1 MFKGKAQQRFKF
13 DSEYTFDQRKLEAD
27 RIISKYPDRVPI
39 IVEASNGC
47 KLEIDKKK
55 YLVPKDLSMGQF
67 LFVIRKRLK
76 LPAEKAL
83 FVFVGNSIAPS
94 TQTLAVLYDQ
104 HVSSDGFLKMTFSEE
119 NVFG

>member
-13 DSEYTFDQRKLEAD
+13 DSEYTFDERKSEAD
-27 RIISKYPDRVPI
+27 RIIQKYPDRIPI
-39 IVEASNGC
+39 IVEPSSVC
-47 KLEIDKKK
+47 KIEIDKKK

-76 LPAEKAL
+76 LPSEKAL
-83 FVFVGNSIAPS
+83 FVFVESGIAPS
-94 TQTLAVLYDQ
+94 SASLSTLYHHHA
-104 HVSSDGFLKMTFSEE
+104 SPDGFLKMTFSEE

>member
-1 MFKGKAQQRFKF
+1 MFNGKAQQRFKF

-27 RIISKYPDRVPI
+27 RIISKYPDRIPI
-39 IVEASNGC
+39 IVEPSTGC
-47 KLEIDKKK
+47 KIEIDKKK
-55 YLVPKDLSMGQF
+55 YLVPRDLSMGQF

-83 FVFVGNSIAPS
+83 FVFVDGTIPS
-94 TQTLAVLYDQ
+94 STMVLSELYHHHVTQ
-104 HVSSDGFLKMTFSEE
+104 DGFLKLTFSEE